1 MQVLKFGGSSLADA
15 SAIQRVAQI
24 VREHSRDEEIVVVC
38 SACAGITNRLVR
50 VTELVRAGR
59 SVQALNE
66 TWAIRSQ
73 HRAVLASINV
83 GLMNEQADEDGLE
96 RARVWVELED
106 LGESLRALVAGTP
119 THHTDAAW
127 AARVLSYGERASS
140 RIVAAALQQADVR
153 AQAVDAT
160 DCVETDDDFLNAAPR
175 WNETRERTRET
186 LLPLIEDEIV
196 PVVTGFIGA
205 TPSGEITTLGRNSS
219 DFSAAI
225 VGDAL
230 DADEVCLWTDVDGV
244 YDRDPRGVHDS
255 SRDFTLLEH
264 LSYDEALHMAERGA
278 KVVHPRTIHPLREKN
293 IILRIRNTF
302 RLEHSGT
309 RIGPPVHKD
318 SQPDLQDA
326 DFAREGA
333 R

>member
-15 SAIQRVAQI
+15 CSIQQVARI
-24 VREHSRDEEIVVVC
+24 VRDHSRDEEIVVVC

-50 VTELVRAGR
+50 ITELVRAGR

-66 TWAIRSQ
+66 TWRIRSQ
-73 HRAVLASINV
+73 HRAMLASINV
-83 GLMNEQADEDGLE
+83 GITNQYTDKQGLE
-96 RARVWVELED
+96 SPRVWVELED
-106 LGESLRALVAGTP
+106 LGESLRALVAGTSAKRA
-119 THHTDAAW
+119 DAAW
-127 AARVLSYGERASS
+127 TARVLSYGERASA
-140 RIVAAALQQADVR
+140 RIVAAALQQAEVR

-160 DCVETDDDFLNAAPR
+160 ECVETDDDFLNAVPR
-175 WNETRERTRET
+175 WNETRQRTRET
-186 LLPLIEDEIV
+186 LLPLLADGIV

-205 TPSGEITTLGRNSS
+205 TSAGEITTLGRNSS

-225 VGDAL
+225 VGAAL

-255 SRDFTLLEH
+255 GGDFTLLEH
-264 LSYDEALHMAERGA
+264 LSYDEALEMAERGA

-302 RLEHSGT
+302 RPEHSGT
-309 RIGPPVHKD
+309 RIGQPVVKAG
-318 SQPDLQDA
+318 QPTMQDA
-326 DFAREGA
+326 DFVREGA

>member
-24 VREHSRDEEIVVVC
+24 IHQHSRDERTVVVC
-38 SACAGITNRLVR
+38 SACAGITNRLIR
-50 VTELVRAGR
+50 VAELVRAGH

-73 HRAVLASINV
+73 HRALLASINV
-83 GLMNEQADEDGLE
+83 GTTNQDVDETSMQST
-96 RARVWVELED
+96 RIWVELED
-106 LGESLRALVAGTP
+106 LGASLRALVAGTSANNAN
-119 THHTDAAW
+119 AAW
-127 AARVLSYGERASS
+127 TARVLSYGERAST
-140 RIVAAALQQADVR
+140 RIVAAALQQLNVN

-175 WNETRERTRET
+175 WEETRLRTRET
-186 LLPLIEDEIV
+186 LLPLLEDEIV

-205 TPSGEITTLGRNSS
+205 TSAGEVTTLGRNSS

-225 VGDAL
+225 VGYAM

-244 YDRDPRGVHDS
+244 YDRDPRHAQETGD
-255 SRDFTLLEH
+255 DFTLLEH
-264 LSYDEALHMAERGA
+264 LSYDDALQMAERGA
-278 KVVHPRTIHPLREKN
+278 KVLHPRTIQPLQEKN

-302 RLEHSGT
+302 RPDHSGT
-309 RIGPPVHKD
+309 RIGPGARLA
-318 SQPDLQDA
+318 LQDA
-326 DFAREGA
+326 DFVREGV

>member
-24 VREHSRDEEIVVVC
+24 VREHSRDERTAVVC
-38 SACAGITNRLVR
+38 SACSGITNRLVR
-50 VTELVRAGR
+50 VAELVRSGH

-73 HRAVLASINV
+73 HRVVLASINV
-83 GLMNEQADEDGLE
+83 GVINRNVDEMPIQVP
-96 RARVWVELED
+96 RIWVELED
-106 LGESLRALVAGTP
+106 LGASLRALVAGTSAN
-119 THHTDAAW
+119 HANAAW
-127 AARVLSYGERASS
+127 TARVLSYGERAST
-140 RIVAAALQQADVR
+140 RIVAAALQQLRVG

-160 DCVETDDDFLNAAPR
+160 ECVETDDDFLNAEPR
-175 WNETRERTRET
+175 WKETRLRTRET
-186 LLPLIEDEIV
+186 LLPLLDDEII

-205 TPSGEITTLGRNSS
+205 TAKGEITTLGRNSS

-244 YDRDPRGVHDS
+244 YDRDPRGAKDS
-255 SRDFTLLEH
+255 GDDFTLPEQ
-264 LSYDEALHMAERGA
+264 LSYDDALQMAERGA
-278 KVVHPRTIHPLREKN
+278 KVVHPGAIYPLKEKN

-302 RLEHSGT
+302 RPEHSGT
-309 RIGPPVHKD
+309 RIGPAAQCV
-318 SQPDLQDA
+318 
-326 DFAREGA
+326 AR
-333 R
+333 

>member
-24 VREHSRDEEIVVVC
+24 VRDHSRNEHTVVVC

-50 VTELVRAGR
+50 VSELVRAGHAVR
-59 SVQALNE
+59 ALNE

-73 HRAVLASINV
+73 HRALLAAINV
-83 GLMNEQADEDGLE
+83 GIANQNVDDGPAQNP
-96 RARVWVELED
+96 RIWVELED
-106 LGESLRALVAGTP
+106 LGAALRALVAGTSANSAN
-119 THHTDAAW
+119 AAW
-127 AARVLSYGERASS
+127 TARILSYGERASA
-140 RIVAAALQQADVR
+140 RIVAAALQHVQIA

-175 WNETRERTRET
+175 WEQTRLRTSET
-186 LLPLIEDEIV
+186 LLPLLEDEIV

-205 TPSGEITTLGRNSS
+205 TAEGEITTLGRNSS

-244 YDRDPRGVHDS
+244 YDRDPRSAQESAH
-255 SRDFTLLEH
+255 DFTLLEH
-264 LSYDEALHMAERGA
+264 LSYDEALQMAERGA
-278 KVVHPRTIHPLREKN
+278 KVVHPRTIQPLREKN

-309 RIGPPVHKD
+309 RIGPAA
-318 SQPDLQDA
+318 QPSLQGV
-326 DFAREGA
+326 DFVQEEAR
-333 R
+333 

>member
-15 SAIQRVAQI
+15 SAIQQVAKLI
-24 VREHSRDEEIVVVC
+24 RDHSRDEDTVVVC

-50 VTELVRAGR
+50 VTELVRAGH

-83 GLMNEQADEDGLE
+83 GIVSEFGGEETLE
-96 RARVWVELED
+96 EPCVWVELED
-106 LGESLRALVAGTP
+106 LGESLRALVAGTSAKRA
-119 THHTDAAW
+119 DAAW
-127 AARVLSYGERASS
+127 TARVLSYGERASS
-140 RIVAAALQQADVR
+140 RIVAAALQQTDVR
-153 AQAVDAT
+153 AHAVDAT
-160 DCVETDDDFLNAAPR
+160 ECVETDDNFLNAVPR
-175 WNETRERTRET
+175 WDGTRQRTRET
-186 LLPLIEDEIV
+186 LLPLLQDGIV

-205 TPSGEITTLGRNSS
+205 TKSGEITTLGRNSS

-244 YDRDPRGVHDS
+244 YDRDPRGARDS
-255 SRDFTLLEH
+255 IGDFTLLEH

-302 RLEHSGT
+302 RPEHSGT
-309 RIGPPVHKD
+309 RIGPAVRKD
-318 SQPDLQDA
+318 SQPVLQDA
-326 DFAREGA
+326 DFIREEV

>member
-15 SAIQRVAQI
+15 SAIQHVAKLI
-24 VREHSRDEEIVVVC
+24 RENSRDDDTVVVC
-38 SACAGITNRLVR
+38 SASAGITNRLVR

-73 HRAVLASINV
+73 HRAVLALINL
-83 GLMNEQADEDGLE
+83 GIADYQDDEKVLE
-96 RARVWVELED
+96 GPRAWVELED

-119 THHTDAAW
+119 AHRVDAAW
-127 AARVLSYGERASS
+127 TARVLSYGERASA

-160 DCVETDDDFLNAAPR
+160 ECVETDEDFLNAVPR
-175 WNETRERTRET
+175 WAETRQRTRET
-186 LLPLIEDEIV
+186 LRPLLEEEII

-205 TPSGEITTLGRNSS
+205 SPSGEITTLGRNSS

-225 VGDAL
+225 VGEAM

-244 YDRDPRGVHDS
+244 YDRDPRAARDS
-255 SRDFTLLEH
+255 GGDFTLLEH
-264 LSYDEALHMAERGA
+264 LSYDEALDMAERGA
-278 KVVHPRTIHPLREKN
+278 KVVHPRTIHPLKEKN

-302 RLEHSGT
+302 RPEHSGT
-309 RIGPPVHKD
+309 RIGPPVHKAI
-318 SQPDLQDA
+318 QPAMQSA
-326 DFAREGA
+326 AR
-333 R
+333 

>member
-24 VREHSRDEEIVVVC
+24 VQEHSCDERTVVVC

-50 VTELVRAGR
+50 VAELVLAGH

-73 HRAVLASINV
+73 HRALLASIHV
-83 GLMNEQADEDGLE
+83 GIATQDVEDAPAYGP
-96 RARVWVELED
+96 RIWVELED

-119 THHTDAAW
+119 ATNANAAW
-127 AARVLSYGERASS
+127 IARVLSYGERAST
-140 RIVAAALQQADVR
+140 RIVAAALQQVQVC

-160 DCVETDDDFLNAAPR
+160 DCVETDGDFLNASPR
-175 WNETRERTRET
+175 WEETRARTRET
-186 LLPLIEDEIV
+186 LLPLLEDEIV

-205 TPSGEITTLGRNSS
+205 TSQGEITTLGRNSS

-244 YDRDPRGVHDS
+244 YDRDPRAAQNS
-255 SRDFTLLEH
+255 SGDFTLLEH
-264 LSYDEALHMAERGA
+264 LSYDEALQMAERGA
-278 KVVHPRTIHPLREKN
+278 KVVHPGTIHPLKEKN

-302 RLEHSGT
+302 RPEHSGT
-309 RIGPPVHKD
+309 RIGPTARSATQGV
-318 SQPDLQDA
+318 
-326 DFAREGA
+326 DFVQEEAR
-333 R
+333 